1 MFTYL
6 NHSVP
11 ISVNQYL
18 PANDVPA
25 PAGAKR
31 AALLVGSLP
40 FASDEICMEQALD
53 ALGPMLFCLPTVRS
67 ARKRLRSP
75 GDEWLRLCFPDFRPT
90 AVVGV

>member
-53 ALGPMLFCLPTVRS
+53 ALGPRLFCLPNGEVGEKTPS
-67 ARKRLRSP
+67 FP
-75 GDEWLRLCFPDFRPT
+75 G
-90 AVVGV
+90 G